1 MLVLSIMTRV
11 AVMGQMG
18 GQTGAGGAGLT
29 GAGGAG
35 GGGFEG
41 QLENVRCPPLRC
53 SLPVSPAPVGC
64 PAAHCQQSR
73 APTLEGLGL
82 VQVENACMEMGRDGF
97 CCRMHVYGVPEPQ
110 PMNNIQ
116 FHHFA
121 CQPETPCTLRK
132 WPTPQ
137 C

>member
-53 SLPVSPAPVGC
+53 SLPVSPC
-64 PAAHCQQSR
+64 PS
-73 APTLEGLGL
+73 
-82 VQVENACMEMGRDGF
+82 
-97 CCRMHVYGVPEPQ
+97 GVPSG
-110 PMNNIQ
+110 
-116 FHHFA
+116 
-121 CQPETPCTLRK
+121 TL
-132 WPTPQ
+132 PAVTGTHSGGAGFGSG
-137 C
+137 